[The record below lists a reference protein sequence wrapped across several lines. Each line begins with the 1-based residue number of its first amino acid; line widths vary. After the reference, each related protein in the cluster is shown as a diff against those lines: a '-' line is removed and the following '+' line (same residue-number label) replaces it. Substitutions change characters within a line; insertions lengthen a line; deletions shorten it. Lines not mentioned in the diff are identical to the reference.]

1 MNVNESSGN
10 NDKKRYDINNSSYA
24 GTISSNKSSIQQESL
39 INEFNL
45 SPNSV
50 INNGSNSYNY
60 SISNQNASQDINKLI
75 DNLQKPRLEAIEI
88 DINDNDNK
96 ILIFIKALG
105 YNIAFIKTDINTR
118 IGDLIEKYIKKNKL
132 DEKLKDQFFFGDKYI
147 DNLDKTIKE
156 FEPSRLN
163 IVTMKGS

>member
-10 NDKKRYDINNSSYA
+10 NDKKRYDKNNSSYA

-60 SISNQNASQDINKLI
+60 SISNQNASQDINKLN
-75 DNLQKPRLEAIEI
+75 DNLQKPRLEAVEI
-88 DINDNDNK
+88 K
-96 ILIFIKALG
+96 
-105 YNIAFIKTDINTR
+105 
-118 IGDLIEKYIKKNKL
+118 
-132 DEKLKDQFFFGDKYI
+132 EKLKLIFHTKSLPEANLVWQCACILLFYSYLIIKSILNLFYKFFEGH
-147 DNLDKTIKE
+147 
-156 FEPSRLN
+156 
-163 IVTMKGS
+163 

>member
-10 NDKKRYDINNSSYA
+10 NVKKRYDKNNSSYA

-60 SISNQNASQDINKLI
+60 LISNQNASQDINKLI

-88 DINDNDNK
+88 DINNNNNK

>member
-10 NDKKRYDINNSSYA
+10 NDKKRYDKNNSSYA

-132 DEKLKDQFFFGDKYI
+132 NEK
-147 DNLDKTIKE
+147 IK
-156 FEPSRLN
+156 N
-163 IVTMKGS
+163 

>member
-10 NDKKRYDINNSSYA
+10 NDKKRYDKNNSSYA
-24 GTISSNKSSIQQESL
+24 GIISSNKSSIQQESL
-39 INEFNL
+39 INL

-60 SISNQNASQDINKLI
+60 SISNQNASQDINKLN

-118 IGDLIEKYIKKNKL
+118 IGDLIEK
-132 DEKLKDQFFFGDKYI
+132 
-147 DNLDKTIKE
+147 
-156 FEPSRLN
+156 
-163 IVTMKGS
+163 